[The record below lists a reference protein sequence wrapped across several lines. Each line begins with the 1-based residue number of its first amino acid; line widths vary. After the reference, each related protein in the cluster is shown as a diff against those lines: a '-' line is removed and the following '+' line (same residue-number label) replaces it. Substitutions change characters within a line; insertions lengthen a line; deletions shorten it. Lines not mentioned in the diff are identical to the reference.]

1 MTMKITMKTI
11 TPTTEPIMAG
21 RLELL
26 VDDFD
31 VDAAHVLLL
40 ERHRKLLPSYLQK
53 YADHIRFGVV

>member
-1 MTMKITMKTI
+1 MKTI